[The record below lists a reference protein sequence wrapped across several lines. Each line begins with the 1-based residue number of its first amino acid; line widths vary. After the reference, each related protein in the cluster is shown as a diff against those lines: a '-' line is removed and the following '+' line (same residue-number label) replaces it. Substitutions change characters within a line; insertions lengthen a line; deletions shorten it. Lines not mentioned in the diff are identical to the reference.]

1 MVQDPTL
8 TEDEHLVLRLHP
20 HWKTL
25 IGPLLVAVLV
35 VAVALIAEVLIPS
48 NSAAVVERL
57 VVAAVAILAVMLWL
71 IVPVLRWRTTT
82 YELTTRRMRVR
93 SGIVTRHG
101 RDIPLARINDVSFAK
116 GLLDRLLGSGRLVVE
131 SAGEHGQI
139 LLNDI
144 PHVESVQTTLFRLV
158 EGRRGRVPM
167 RMDVI
172 FRFDYGR
179 IVPWVRR
186 RDYGLSAIAGPDAIQ
201 FRSRVRMRGEDCEV
215 RAEPVPGSAERVR

>member
-1 MVQDPTL
+1 MTSDPTL

-20 HWKTL
+20 HAKTL
-25 IGPLLVAVLV
+25 IGPLSVAVLV
-35 VAVALIAEVLIPS
+35 VAAALIAEVLIPS
-48 NSAAVVERL
+48 SSASTVIRL
-57 VVAAVAILAVMLWL
+57 VLAAVAILAVMLWL

-101 RDIPLARINDVSFAK
+101 RDIPLARINDVSFEK

-144 PHVESVQTTLFRLV
+144 PRVEFTQATLFRLV
-158 EGRRGRVPM
+158 EEEQRRLERNE
-167 RMDVI
+167 
-172 FRFDYGR
+172 
-179 IVPWVRR
+179 
-186 RDYGLSAIAGPDAIQ
+186 
-201 FRSRVRMRGEDCEV
+201 RSQ
-215 RAEPVPGSAERVR
+215 P

>member
-1 MVQDPTL
+1 MTVDPSL
-8 TEDEHLVLRLHP
+8 TQDEHLVLLLHP

-25 IGPLLVAVLV
+25 IRPFAVAVLV
-35 VAVALIAEVLIPS
+35 IAVALIAEVLIPS
-48 NSAAVVERL
+48 NSAAAVERL

-101 RDIPLARINDVSFAK
+101 RDIPLARINDVSFEK

-139 LLNDI
+139 LLDDI
-144 PHVESVQTTLFRLV
+144 PRVEFTQATLFRLV
-158 EGRRGRVPM
+158 EEEQRR
-167 RMDVI
+167 
-172 FRFDYGR
+172 
-179 IVPWVRR
+179 
-186 RDYGLSAIAGPDAIQ
+186 L
-201 FRSRVRMRGEDCEV
+201 
-215 RAEPVPGSAERVR
+215 ERNDRNQP

>member
-1 MVQDPTL
+1 MTSDPTL

-25 IGPLLVAVLV
+25 IGPVSVAVLV
-35 VAVALIAEVLIPS
+35 VAVALIAEVVIPS
-48 NSAAVVERL
+48 NSAAAVERL

-82 YELTTRRMRVR
+82 YELTTRRLRVR

-101 RDIPLARINDVSFAK
+101 RDIPLARINDVSFEK

-144 PHVESVQTTLFRLV
+144 PRVEFTQATLFRLV
-158 EGRRGRVPM
+158 EEEQRRLERNE
-167 RMDVI
+167 
-172 FRFDYGR
+172 
-179 IVPWVRR
+179 
-186 RDYGLSAIAGPDAIQ
+186 
-201 FRSRVRMRGEDCEV
+201 RSQ
-215 RAEPVPGSAERVR
+215 P

>member
-8 TEDEHLVLRLHP
+8 TDDEHLVLRLHP

-35 VAVALIAEVLIPS
+35 VAAALIAEVLIPS
-48 NSAAVVERL
+48 NSAAAVERL

-71 IVPVLRWRTTT
+71 IVPVLRWRTTS

-101 RDIPLARINDVSFAK
+101 RDIPLARINDVSFEK

-144 PHVESVQTTLFRLV
+144 PRVEFTQATLFRLV
-158 EGRRGRVPM
+158 EEEQRR
-167 RMDVI
+167 
-172 FRFDYGR
+172 
-179 IVPWVRR
+179 
-186 RDYGLSAIAGPDAIQ
+186 L
-201 FRSRVRMRGEDCEV
+201 
-215 RAEPVPGSAERVR
+215 ERNDRNQP

>member
-8 TEDEHLVLRLHP
+8 TDDEHLVLRLHP

-35 VAVALIAEVLIPS
+35 VAAALIAEVLIPS
-48 NSAAVVERL
+48 GSVSAIARL

-101 RDIPLARINDVSFAK
+101 RDIPLARINDVSFEK

-144 PHVESVQTTLFRLV
+144 PRVEFTQATLFRLV
-158 EGRRGRVPM
+158 EEEQRR
-167 RMDVI
+167 
-172 FRFDYGR
+172 
-179 IVPWVRR
+179 
-186 RDYGLSAIAGPDAIQ
+186 L
-201 FRSRVRMRGEDCEV
+201 
-215 RAEPVPGSAERVR
+215 ERNDRNQP

>member
-1 MVQDPTL
+1 MVQDPSL

-25 IGPLLVAVLV
+25 IGPLSVAVLV
-35 VAVALIAEVLIPS
+35 VVAVLIAEVLIPS
-48 NSAAVVERL
+48 GSVSTVIRL
-57 VVAAVAILAVMLWL
+57 VLAAVAILALMLWL

-101 RDIPLARINDVSFAK
+101 RDIPLARINDVSFEK

-139 LLNDI
+139 VLTDI
-144 PHVESVQTTLFRLV
+144 PRVEFTQATLFRLV
-158 EGRRGRVPM
+158 EEEQRR
-167 RMDVI
+167 
-172 FRFDYGR
+172 
-179 IVPWVRR
+179 
-186 RDYGLSAIAGPDAIQ
+186 L
-201 FRSRVRMRGEDCEV
+201 
-215 RAEPVPGSAERVR
+215 ERTERNQP